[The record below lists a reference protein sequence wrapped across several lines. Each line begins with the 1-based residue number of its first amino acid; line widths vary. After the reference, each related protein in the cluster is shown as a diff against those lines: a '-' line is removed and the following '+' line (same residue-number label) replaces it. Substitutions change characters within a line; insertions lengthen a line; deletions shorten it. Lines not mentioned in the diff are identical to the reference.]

1 MFLFVANGKRPSNYR
16 VILVLLG
23 QFINLA
29 ELPRQF
35 RYDKVKLIWWNLG
48 RIFNFRFQDA
58 CLKTAKL
65 KVEKIGLNN
74 FLFISC

>member
-1 MFLFVANGKRPSNYR
+1 VILPPLVFHVEANSKRPSNYR

-35 RYDKVKLIWWNLG
+35 RYDKVKLI
-48 RIFNFRFQDA
+48 
-58 CLKTAKL
+58 
-65 KVEKIGLNN
+65 
-74 FLFISC
+74 